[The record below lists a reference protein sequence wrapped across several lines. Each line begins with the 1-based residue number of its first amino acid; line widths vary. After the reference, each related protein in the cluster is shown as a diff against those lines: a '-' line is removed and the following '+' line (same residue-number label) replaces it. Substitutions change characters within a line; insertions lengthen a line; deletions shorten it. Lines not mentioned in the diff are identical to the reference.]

1 MNRMMLTGLALLMSA
16 SVAFAAD
23 TTPGPTGKGD
33 VATAHPSTSGRPSAI
48 LNKSECRD
56 VWKQA
61 IGKQGDTLGA
71 DRATPYVANF
81 KMVDKDKNGQISKA
95 EFKQGCRN
103 GWIQA
108 AAGTDK
114 MNMKRKPGAMKSE
127 TGSDT
132 KSGS

>member
-1 MNRMMLTGLALLMSA
+1 MTRMMLTGLALLMTTSL
-16 SVAFAAD
+16 AFAAD

-33 VATAHPSTSGRPSAI
+33 TATAHPSSSGRPSAI
-48 LNKSECRD
+48 LSKSECRD

-61 IGKQGDTLGA
+61 IGKKGDTLGA

-81 KMVDKDKNGQISKA
+81 RMVDKDQNGQISKA

-103 GWIQA
+103 GWIQNVA
-108 AAGTDK
+108 SNDN
-114 MNMKRKPGAMKSE
+114 MNTHKKSGAMKNA
-127 TGSDT
+127 TGSED